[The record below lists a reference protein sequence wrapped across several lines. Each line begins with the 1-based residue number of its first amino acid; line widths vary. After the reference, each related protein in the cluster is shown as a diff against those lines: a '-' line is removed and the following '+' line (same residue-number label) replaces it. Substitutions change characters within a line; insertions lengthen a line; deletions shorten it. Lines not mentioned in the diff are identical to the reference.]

1 MSNQINE
8 LTSSLEQFVKNKEQ
22 QQQEEIVN
30 EESGVNQSLKQLATK
45 AEIQEILQKLE
56 ELQMSIDRMMDVRN
70 TPVNE

>member
-8 LTSSLEQFVKNKEQ
+8 STSSLEQFVKNKE

>member
-56 ELQMSIDRMMDVRN
+56 ELQMSIDRMMDVR
-70 TPVNE
+70 